1 MSNWSMP
8 SGNWWKTRMAI
19 EYQKGNAFLHHLDAR
34 TKLLLFVGMTVLAI
48 VVIDPILMGLLFAAL
63 YFIGLRSVNPKL
75 LNSNLR
81 ILIVIFLTFAMFQI
95 IFFEKEG
102 SHFLFYLIPFKDW
115 IPVTVEG
122 LIRGLAVF
130 FRFFSVVLAVHLML
144 YTTPPVDLALT
155 ITKREQSRR
164 MNTELGITLIL
175 GLIFFVIAHLVRAE
189 DIQALPFNLAVR
201 TLIIFLACLI
211 SAYLVQK
218 IAGHG
223 LPPEMGMALT
233 LGFATVGLL
242 SKQTEI
248 ITDAQKARGYDVK
261 PRNLIRRLQVFAA
274 LLLPIFLATLERSQ
288 DISVAILS
296 RGFDYN
302 ISARTYRRQLKFQTR
317 DYIVLSILVLLLF
330 GSLYLNYL
338 QIGNPT
344 EQLVLNLLNSK

>member
-1 MSNWSMP
+1 
-8 SGNWWKTRMAI
+8 MAI
-19 EYQKGNAFLHHLDAR
+19 EYQKGDSFLHRLDAR
-34 TKLLLFVGMTVLAI
+34 TKLFLFIGMTVLAI
-48 VVIDPILMGLLFAAL
+48 VIVDPLLMGLLFAVL
-63 YFIGLRSVNPKL
+63 YFFGRRSVSPGL
-75 LNSNLR
+75 LNANLR
-81 ILIVIFLTFAMFQI
+81 ILIVIFLTFAMFQV
-95 IFFEKEG
+95 IFFESEEA
-102 SHFLFYLIPFKDW
+102 HFLFYLIPFKNW

-122 LIRGLAVF
+122 LIRAAAVF

-164 MNTELGITLIL
+164 LNTEIAVTLVL
-175 GLIFFVIAHLVRAE
+175 GLILFVIAHLAHAE
-189 DIQALPFNLAVR
+189 NVQALPFDAGTR
-201 TLIIFLACLI
+201 TLILLLAALVA
-211 SAYLVQK
+211 AYLIQRIV
-218 IAGHG
+218 GRG

-248 ITDAQKARGYDVK
+248 ITDAQKARGYDVRPK
-261 PRNLIRRLQVFAA
+261 NLIRRLQVFAA

-302 ISARTYRRQLKFQTR
+302 IQARTYRRQLKFQAR
-317 DYIVLSILVLLLF
+317 DYLVLASLVLVLF
-330 GSLYLNYL
+330 GSLYLDYL

-344 EQLVLNLLNSK
+344 EQIVLRLLDK

>member
-1 MSNWSMP
+1 
-8 SGNWWKTRMAI
+8 MAI
-19 EYQKGNAFLHHLDAR
+19 EYQKGNAFLHRLDAR

-48 VVIDPILMGLLFAAL
+48 VVVDPILMGLLFAAL
-63 YFIGLRSVNPKL
+63 YFIGARSIDRKL

-81 ILIVIFLTFAMFQI
+81 ILIVIFLTFSLFQI
-95 IFFEKEG
+95 VFFTSEG
-102 SHFLFYLIPFKDW
+102 SYFLFYLIPLKNW
-115 IPVTVEG
+115 IPVTVQG
-122 LIRGLAVF
+122 IVRGLAVF

-155 ITKREQSRR
+155 ITKREQDRK
-164 MNTELGITLIL
+164 LGAEVTATLIL
-175 GLIFFVIAHLVRAE
+175 GLILFVVAHLTKVE
-189 DIQALPFNLAVR
+189 EIQALSADLRLR
-201 TLIIFLACLI
+201 TLIVLLT
-211 SAYLVQK
+211 SLLLAYLIQK

-248 ITDAQKARGYDVK
+248 ITDAQKARGYDVRPK
-261 PRNLIRRLQVFAA
+261 NLIRRIQVLAA

-302 ISARTYRRQLKFQTR
+302 ISARTYRRQLKFRTQ

-330 GSLYLNYL
+330 GGLYLNYL
-338 QIGNPT
+338 HLGNPT
-344 EQLVLNLLNSK
+344 EQLILNLLAN

>member
-1 MSNWSMP
+1 
-8 SGNWWKTRMAI
+8 MAI
-19 EYQKGNAFLHHLDAR
+19 EYQKGNAFLHRLDAR

-48 VVIDPILMGLLFAAL
+48 VVVDPILMGLIFAGL
-63 YFIGLRSVNPKL
+63 YFVGAHSVDRKL

-81 ILIVIFLTFAMFQI
+81 ILIVIFLTFSLFQI
-95 IFFEKEG
+95 IFFTSKD
-102 SHFLFYLIPFKDW
+102 SHFLFYLIPFKNW
-115 IPVTVEG
+115 IPVTVQG
-122 LIRGLAVF
+122 LVRGAAVF

-155 ITKREQSRR
+155 ITKREQNRGLSS
-164 MNTELGITLIL
+164 ELTSTLIL
-175 GLIFFVIAHLVRAE
+175 GLILFVIAHLTKVE
-189 DIQALPFNLAVR
+189 EIQALSSDVRIR
-201 TLIIFLACLI
+201 TLIVLVASFALAYVI
-211 SAYLVQK
+211 QK
-218 IAGHG
+218 IIGHG

-261 PRNLIRRLQVFAA
+261 PKNLIRRVQVLTA

-302 ISARTYRRQLKFQTR
+302 IAERTYRRQLKFQTT
-317 DYIVLSILVLLLF
+317 DYIVLTLIVLLLF
-330 GSLYLNYL
+330 AGMYLNYL
-338 QIGNPT
+338 NLGNPT
-344 EQLVLNLLNSK
+344 EQFILSLLNNSA

>member
-1 MSNWSMP
+1 
-8 SGNWWKTRMAI
+8 MAI
-19 EYQKGNAFLHHLDAR
+19 EYQKGNSFLHRLDAR
-34 TKLLLFVGMTVLAI
+34 TKLLLFAGMTVLAI
-48 VVIDPILMGLLFAAL
+48 LIADPILMGLLFAAL
-63 YFIGLRSVNPKL
+63 YFLGAHSVDRKL

-81 ILIVIFLTFAMFQI
+81 ILILIFLTFAMFQI
-95 IFFEKEG
+95 IFFTSEDA
-102 SHFLFYLIPFKDW
+102 HFLFYLIPFRNW

-122 LIRGLAVF
+122 LVRGLAVF

-155 ITKREQSRR
+155 ITKREQSQRSGSG
-164 MNTELGITLIL
+164 MAGTLLL
-175 GLIFFVIAHLVRAE
+175 GLLLFGVAYLTWGEAIRNLPLGGLVRVL
-189 DIQALPFNLAVR
+189 IVLLAAVV
-201 TLIIFLACLI
+201 
-211 SAYLVQK
+211 SAYVIRRIL
-218 IAGHG
+218 GHG

-261 PRNLIRRLQVFAA
+261 PKNLIRRLQVFAA

-296 RGFDYN
+296 RGFDYH
-302 ISARTYRRQLKFQTR
+302 IEARTYRRQLKFHTR
-317 DYIVLSILVLLLF
+317 DYIVLSILVFLLF

-338 QIGNPT
+338 QLGNPT
-344 EQLVLNLLNSK
+344 EQLVLNLLNK

>member
-1 MSNWSMP
+1 
-8 SGNWWKTRMAI
+8 MAI
-19 EYQKGNAFLHHLDAR
+19 EYQKGDSFLHRLDAR
-34 TKLLLFVGMTVLAI
+34 TKLFLFIGMTVLAI
-48 VVIDPILMGLLFAAL
+48 VILDPILMGLLFVTL
-63 YFIGLRSVNPKL
+63 YLVGRRAVNPKL

-95 IFFEKEG
+95 IFFEAENG
-102 SHFLFYLIPFKDW
+102 HFLFYLIPFRNW

-164 MNTELGITLIL
+164 MNTELAVSLVL
-175 GLIFFVIAHLVRAE
+175 GLILFVIAHLVRAE
-189 DIQALPFNLAVR
+189 DIRALPFEPVVR
-201 TLIIFLACLI
+201 TLIVLFGALI
-211 SAYLVQK
+211 AAYLIQRIV
-218 IAGHG
+218 GRG

-261 PRNLIRRLQVFAA
+261 PKNLVRRLQVFAA

-302 ISARTYRRQLKFQTR
+302 IQARTYRRQLKFQTQ
-317 DYIVLSILVLLLF
+317 DYVVLSILVLLLF
-330 GSLYLNYL
+330 GGLYLNSL
-338 QIGNPT
+338 GIGNPT
-344 EQLVLNLLNSK
+344 EQFVLNLLDK

>member
-1 MSNWSMP
+1 
-8 SGNWWKTRMAI
+8 MAI
-19 EYQKGNAFLHHLDAR
+19 EFQKGSSFLHRLDAR
-34 TKLLLFVGMTVLAI
+34 TKLLLFVGMTILAI
-48 VVIDPILMGLLFAAL
+48 VVIDPILMGLLFVCL
-63 YFIGLRSVNPKL
+63 YFIGTRAIDRKL

-95 IFFEKEG
+95 IFVRAED
-102 SHFLFYLIPFKDW
+102 SHFLFYLIPFKNW
-115 IPVTVEG
+115 VPVTVQG
-122 LIRGLAVF
+122 IVRGLAVF

-155 ITKREQSRR
+155 ITKREQRR
-164 MNTELGITLIL
+164 KLSLELVVTVIL
-175 GLIFFVIAHLVRAE
+175 GLIFFVIAHLTRAE
-189 DIQALPFNLAVR
+189 EIRVLPFDLGTR
-201 TLIIFLACLI
+201 TLIVLLGSFVV
-211 SAYLVQK
+211 AYLVQK

-261 PRNLIRRLQVFAA
+261 PKNLIRRIQVLTA

-302 ISARTYRRQLKFQTR
+302 ISARTYRRQLIFHTR
-317 DYIVLSILVLLLF
+317 DYIVLTILVLLLF

-338 QIGNPT
+338 HVGNPT
-344 EQLVLNLLNSK
+344 EQFILNLLNE

>member
-1 MSNWSMP
+1 
-8 SGNWWKTRMAI
+8 MAI
-19 EYQKGNAFLHHLDAR
+19 EYQKGDSFLHRLDAR

-48 VVIDPILMGLLFAAL
+48 VIVDPILMGILFAAL
-63 YFIGLRSVNPKL
+63 YFVGRRAVNPRL

-81 ILIVIFLTFAMFQI
+81 ILIVIFLTFALFQI
-95 IFFEKEG
+95 IFYETENA
-102 SHFLFYLIPFKDW
+102 HFLFYLIPFRNW

-155 ITKREQSRR
+155 ITKREQTR
-164 MNTELGITLIL
+164 NTGTTLIITLIL
-175 GLIFFVIAHLVRAE
+175 GLILFVVLHLVRAE
-189 DIQALPFNLAVR
+189 QVQALPFDLLTR
-201 TLIIFLACLI
+201 TLLLLFGSLI
-211 SAYLVQK
+211 AAHLLQRVL
-218 IAGHG
+218 GHG

-261 PRNLIRRLQVFAA
+261 PRNVIRRLQVFAA

-302 ISARTYRRQLKFQTR
+302 INARTYRRQLKFQAR

-330 GSLYLNYL
+330 GSLYLNYVQL
-338 QIGNPT
+338 GNPT
-344 EQLVLNLLNSK
+344 EQLVLNLLDRP

>member
-1 MSNWSMP
+1 
-8 SGNWWKTRMAI
+8 MAI
-19 EYQKGNAFLHHLDAR
+19 EYQRGNAFLHRLDAR

-48 VVIDPILMGLLFAAL
+48 VVVDPILMGLLFTAL
-63 YFIGLRSVNPKL
+63 YLIGARSIDRTL

-81 ILIVIFLTFAMFQI
+81 ILIVIFLTFSMFQI
-95 IFFEKEG
+95 IFFTSEDA
-102 SHFLFYLIPFKDW
+102 HFLFYLVPFKNW

-122 LIRGLAVF
+122 IVRGVAVF
-130 FRFFSVVLAVHLML
+130 FRFFGVVLAVHLML
-144 YTTPPVDLALT
+144 YSTPPVDLALT

-164 MNTELGITLIL
+164 FSSELVVTLIL
-175 GLIFFVIAHLVRAE
+175 GLILFVVAHLTRAE
-189 DIQALPFNLAVR
+189 EIQVLPFSHPIR
-201 TLIIFLACLI
+201 TLLVLLASFV
-211 SAYLVQK
+211 SAYVIQK

-261 PRNLIRRLQVFAA
+261 PRNLIRRMQVLAA

-302 ISARTYRRQLKFQTR
+302 IDARTYRRQLKFQTR
-317 DYIVLSILVLLLF
+317 DYLVLAILVLLLF

-338 QIGNPT
+338 HIGNPT
-344 EQLVLNLLNSK
+344 EQFVLNLLRK

>member
-1 MSNWSMP
+1 
-8 SGNWWKTRMAI
+8 MAI
-19 EYQKGNAFLHHLDAR
+19 EYQKGDSFLHRLDAR
-34 TKLLLFVGMTVLAI
+34 TKLLLFVGATVLAI
-48 VVIDPILMGLLFAAL
+48 VIVDPVLMGVLFAAL
-63 YFIGLRSVNPKL
+63 YLVGRSAINPRL

-81 ILIVIFLTFAMFQI
+81 ILIVIFVTFAMFQV
-95 IFFEKEG
+95 IFFEREDA
-102 SHFLFYLIPFKDW
+102 HFLFYLIPSKNW

-122 LIRGLAVF
+122 LIRALAVF

-164 MNTELGITLIL
+164 RNTEIAVTLIL
-175 GLIFFVIAHLVRAE
+175 GLILFVIAHLVRAE
-189 DIQALPFNLAVR
+189 NIRALPFDPATR
-201 TLIIFLACLI
+201 TLLLLMAALLA
-211 SAYLVQK
+211 AYLIQR
-218 IAGHG
+218 IAGRG

-261 PRNLIRRLQVFAA
+261 PKNLIRRLQVFAA

-302 ISARTYRRQLKFQTR
+302 IQARTYRRQLKFQTQ
-317 DYIVLSILVLLLF
+317 DYIVLAVLVLLLF
-330 GSLYLNYL
+330 GSLYLQYL
-338 QIGNPT
+338 HVENPT
-344 EQLVLNLLNSK
+344 EQWVLHLLDK

>member
-1 MSNWSMP
+1 
-8 SGNWWKTRMAI
+8 MAI
-19 EYQKGNAFLHHLDAR
+19 EYQRGDSFLHRLDAR
-34 TKLLLFVGMTVLAI
+34 TKLLLFAGMSVLAI
-48 VVIDPILMGLLFAAL
+48 VIVDPILMGLLFATL
-63 YFIGLRSVNPKL
+63 YFIGRRSIDRKL

-81 ILIVIFLTFAMFQI
+81 ILILIFLTFAMFQI
-95 IFFEKEG
+95 IFFTAQDA
-102 SHFLFYLIPFKDW
+102 HFLFYLIPFENW

-122 LIRGLAVF
+122 LIRGVAVF

-155 ITKREQSRR
+155 ITKREQTRKPGA
-164 MNTELGITLIL
+164 ELAVTGIL
-175 GLIFFVIAHLVRAE
+175 GLILFVVAYLTWEEQIR
-189 DIQALPFNLAVR
+189 ALPLSDVMRLLFILIAAVV
-201 TLIIFLACLI
+201 
-211 SAYLVQK
+211 SAYLIQRL
-218 IAGHG
+218 AGRG

-296 RGFDYN
+296 RGFDYH
-302 ISARTYRRQLKFQTR
+302 IEARTYRRQLKFQEQ
-317 DYIVLSILVLLLF
+317 DYIVIAVLILLLF

-338 QIGNPT
+338 QLGNPT
-344 EQLVLNLLNSK
+344 EQFVLRLLND

>member
-1 MSNWSMP
+1 
-8 SGNWWKTRMAI
+8 
-19 EYQKGNAFLHHLDAR
+19 
-34 TKLLLFVGMTVLAI
+34 MTVLAI
-48 VVIDPILMGLLFAAL
+48 VITDPFLMGLLFATL
-63 YFIGLRSVNPKL
+63 YFVGRRAVNPKL

-81 ILIVIFLTFAMFQI
+81 ILIVIFLTFALFQV
-95 IFFEKEG
+95 IFFEPENG
-102 SHFLFYLIPFKDW
+102 HFLFYLIPFQNW

-155 ITKREQSRR
+155 ITKREQTRSS
-164 MNTELGITLIL
+164 TTALTVTLIL
-175 GLIFFVIAHLVRAE
+175 GFILFVALHLMRAE
-189 DIQALPFNLAVR
+189 QIRSLPFDLLPR
-201 TLIIFLACLI
+201 TLILLFGSLVA
-211 SAYLVQK
+211 AYLLQR
-218 IAGHG
+218 ILGHG

-261 PRNLIRRLQVFAA
+261 PKNLIRRLQVFAA

-302 ISARTYRRQLKFQTR
+302 INARTYRRQLKFQNR
-317 DYIVLSILVLLLF
+317 DYIVLSVLVLLLF

-338 QIGNPT
+338 GLGNPT
-344 EQLVLNLLNSK
+344 ERLVVTLFANQ

>member
-1 MSNWSMP
+1 
-8 SGNWWKTRMAI
+8 MAI
-19 EYQKGNAFLHHLDAR
+19 EYQKGDSFLHRLDAR

-48 VVIDPILMGLLFAAL
+48 VILDPILMGLLFAAL
-63 YFIGLRSVNPKL
+63 YFVGRRAVNPKL
-75 LNSNLR
+75 LNANLR
-81 ILIVIFLTFAMFQI
+81 ILIVIFLTFALFQI
-95 IFFEKEG
+95 IFFEAENG
-102 SHFLFYLIPFKDW
+102 HFLFYLIPFRNW

-155 ITKREQSRR
+155 ITKREQNR
-164 MNTELGITLIL
+164 NTGTAMIVTLIL
-175 GLIFFVIAHLVRAE
+175 GLILFVVLHLVRAE
-189 DIQALPFNLAVR
+189 QIRAIPFDLITR
-201 TLIIFLACLI
+201 TLLLLFGSLLA
-211 SAYLVQK
+211 AYLLQRVL
-218 IAGHG
+218 GHG

-261 PRNLIRRLQVFAA
+261 PKNLIRRLQVFAA

-302 ISARTYRRQLKFQTR
+302 INARTYRRQLKFQTR
-317 DYIVLSILVLLLF
+317 DYIVLSILVSLLF

-338 QIGNPT
+338 QLGNPT
-344 EQLVLNLLNSK
+344 EQLVLSLLDRQ

>member
-1 MSNWSMP
+1 
-8 SGNWWKTRMAI
+8 MAI
-19 EYQKGNAFLHHLDAR
+19 EYQKGDSFLHRLDAR
-34 TKLLLFVGMTVLAI
+34 TKLFLFIGMTVLAI
-48 VVIDPILMGLLFAAL
+48 VILDPILMGLIFTTL
-63 YFIGLRSVNPKL
+63 YFVGRRAVSPRI

-81 ILIVIFLTFAMFQI
+81 ILIVIFLTFAMFQV
-95 IFFEKEG
+95 IFFESENA
-102 SHFLFYLIPFKDW
+102 HFLFYLIPFRNW

-122 LIRGLAVF
+122 IIRGLAVF

-155 ITKREQSRR
+155 ITKREQTR
-164 MNTELGITLIL
+164 NPNAVLAVTLIL
-175 GLIFFVIAHLVRAE
+175 GLILFVGIHLMRAQQ
-189 DIQALPFNLAVR
+189 IRSLPLDLLPR
-201 TLIIFLACLI
+201 TLILLFGSFLA
-211 SAYLVQK
+211 AYLIQRVLGQ
-218 IAGHG
+218 G

-261 PRNLIRRLQVFAA
+261 PKNLIRRLQVFAA

-302 ISARTYRRQLKFQTR
+302 INARTYRRQLKFQTR
-317 DYIVLSILVLLLF
+317 DYVVLSILVLLLF
-330 GSLYLNYL
+330 GGLYLNSVQL
-338 QIGNPT
+338 GNPT
-344 EQLVLNLLNSK
+344 EQLVLNLLDRQ

>member
-1 MSNWSMP
+1 
-8 SGNWWKTRMAI
+8 MAI
-19 EYQKGNAFLHHLDAR
+19 EYQKGNSFLHRLDAR
-34 TKLLLFVGMTVLAI
+34 TKLLLFVGMTILAI
-48 VVIDPILMGLLFAAL
+48 VIIDPIFMGLLFGTL
-63 YFIGLRSVNPKL
+63 YYIGRRAIDPKL

-81 ILIVIFLTFAMFQI
+81 VLVVIFLTFAMFQI
-95 IFFEKEG
+95 IFFTREDAY
-102 SHFLFYLIPFKDW
+102 FLFYLIPFRDW

-130 FRFFSVVLAVHLML
+130 FRFFSVVLSVHLML

-155 ITKREQSRR
+155 ITKREQTRQLASQL
-164 MNTELGITLIL
+164 TLTLIL
-175 GLIFFVIAHLVRAE
+175 GLILFVIAYLVRAE
-189 DIQALPFNLAVR
+189 AIRALPFDTAMQI
-201 TLIIFLACLI
+201 LIVLGGALI
-211 SAYLVQK
+211 TAYLIQRV
-218 IAGHG
+218 AGHG

-261 PRNLIRRLQVFAA
+261 PKSMIRRLQVYAA

-302 ISARTYRRQLKFQTR
+302 INARTYRRQLRFHR
-317 DYIVLSILVLLLF
+317 YDYIVLSVLVLLLF
-330 GSLYLNYL
+330 ASLYLNSVGL
-338 QIGNPT
+338 GNPT
-344 EQLVLNLLNSK
+344 EQLVLNILNN

>member
-1 MSNWSMP
+1 
-8 SGNWWKTRMAI
+8 MAI
-19 EYQKGNAFLHHLDAR
+19 EYQKGTSFLHRLDAR
-34 TKLLLFVGMTVLAI
+34 TKLLLFVGMTILAI
-48 VVIDPILMGLLFAAL
+48 VIIDPVLMGLLFACL
-63 YFIGLRSVNPKL
+63 YFIGACAIDRKL

-95 IFFEKEG
+95 IFIRAED
-102 SHFLFYLIPFKDW
+102 SQFLFYLIPFKNW
-115 IPVTVEG
+115 VPVTVQG
-122 LIRGLAVF
+122 IVRGLAVF

-155 ITKREQSRR
+155 ITKREQHRALSG
-164 MNTELGITLIL
+164 ELVVTLIM
-175 GLIFFVIAHLVRAE
+175 GLIFFVIAHLTRAE
-189 DIQALPFNLAVR
+189 EIQGLPLDIGTR
-201 TLIIFLACLI
+201 TLIILLA
-211 SAYLVQK
+211 SFVVAYLIQR

-261 PRNLIRRLQVFAA
+261 PKNLIRRVQVLTA

-302 ISARTYRRQLKFQTR
+302 ISARTYRRQLKFHTQ
-317 DYIVLSILVLLLF
+317 DYIVLSALVLLLF

-344 EQLVLNLLNSK
+344 EQFVLSLFNE

>member
-1 MSNWSMP
+1 
-8 SGNWWKTRMAI
+8 MAI
-19 EYQKGNAFLHHLDAR
+19 EYQKGNAFLHRLDAR
-34 TKLLLFVGMTVLAI
+34 TKLLLFAGMTVLAI
-48 VVIDPILMGLLFAAL
+48 TVVDPILMGLLFTVL
-63 YFIGLRSVNPKL
+63 YLLGARSVDRKL

-95 IFFEKEG
+95 IFFTAEG
-102 SHFLFYLIPFKDW
+102 SHFLFHLVPFKNW

-164 MNTELGITLIL
+164 PNAELAVTLSL
-175 GLIFFVIAHLVRAE
+175 GLILFVIVHLTRAE
-189 DIQALPFNLAVR
+189 EIRVLPFSYPTR
-201 TLIIFLACLI
+201 TLIILLACVV
-211 SAYLVQK
+211 SAYVIQR

-261 PRNLIRRLQVFAA
+261 PKNLVRRLQVFAA

-302 ISARTYRRQLKFQTR
+302 ISARTYRRQLKFQTQ
-317 DYIVLSILVLLLF
+317 DYVVLATLVLLLF

-338 QIGNPT
+338 QLGNPT
-344 EQLVLNLLNSK
+344 EQFVLNLLNK

>member
-1 MSNWSMP
+1 
-8 SGNWWKTRMAI
+8 
-19 EYQKGNAFLHHLDAR
+19 
-34 TKLLLFVGMTVLAI
+34 
-48 VVIDPILMGLLFAAL
+48 
-63 YFIGLRSVNPKL
+63 
-75 LNSNLR
+75 
-81 ILIVIFLTFAMFQI
+81 MFQI
-95 IFFEKEG
+95 IFFEPENG
-102 SHFLFYLIPFKDW
+102 HFLFYLIPFRNW

-164 MNTELGITLIL
+164 LNTELMITLIL
-175 GLIFFVIAHLVRAE
+175 GLILFVIMYLTRME
-189 DIQALPFNLAVR
+189 MIRALPFDFGTR
-201 TLIIFLACLI
+201 ILIILLSALVA
-211 SAYLVQK
+211 AYLIQR
-218 IAGHG
+218 IAGRG

-248 ITDAQKARGYDVK
+248 ITDAQKARGYDVRPK
-261 PRNLIRRLQVFAA
+261 NLIRRLQVFAA

-302 ISARTYRRQLKFQTR
+302 INARTYRRQLKFQTQ
-317 DYIVLSILVLLLF
+317 DYIVLSVLVLLLF
-330 GSLYLNYL
+330 GSLYLNSL
-338 QIGNPT
+338 GIGNPT
-344 EQLVLNLLNSK
+344 EQFVLKLLDT

>member
-1 MSNWSMP
+1 
-8 SGNWWKTRMAI
+8 MAI
-19 EYQKGNAFLHHLDAR
+19 EYQRGNTFLHRLDAR

-48 VVIDPILMGLLFAAL
+48 VVVDPILMGLLFTAL
-63 YFIGLRSVNPKL
+63 YFIGARSIDRKL

-81 ILIVIFLTFAMFQI
+81 ILIVIFLTFSMFQI
-95 IFFEKEG
+95 IFFTSED
-102 SHFLFYLIPFKDW
+102 SHFLFYLVPFKNW

-122 LIRGLAVF
+122 IIRGLAVF

-144 YTTPPVDLALT
+144 YSTPPVDLALT
-155 ITKREQSRR
+155 ITKREQRR
-164 MNTELGITLIL
+164 KFSSELAATLIL
-175 GLIFFVIAHLVRAE
+175 GLILFVVAHLTRAE
-189 DIQALPFNLAVR
+189 EIQVLPFNHPIR
-201 TLIIFLACLI
+201 TLLVLLASFV
-211 SAYLVQK
+211 SAYVIQK
-218 IAGHG
+218 IAGYG

-261 PRNLIRRLQVFAA
+261 PRNLIRRIQVLAA

-302 ISARTYRRQLKFQTR
+302 IDARTYRRQLKFQTR
-317 DYIVLSILVLLLF
+317 DYLVLATLVLLLF

-338 QIGNPT
+338 NIGNPT
-344 EQLVLNLLNSK
+344 EQFILNLLR

>member
-1 MSNWSMP
+1 
-8 SGNWWKTRMAI
+8 MAI
-19 EYQKGNAFLHHLDAR
+19 EYQKGHGFLHRLDAR

-48 VVIDPILMGLLFAAL
+48 VVVDPILMGLLFTTL
-63 YFIGLRSVNPKL
+63 YILGRRSVNPRL

-81 ILIVIFLTFAMFQI
+81 VLIVIFLTFAMFQI
-95 IFFEKEG
+95 IFFETED
-102 SHFLFYLIPFKDW
+102 SHFLFYLIPFRDW

-155 ITKREQSRR
+155 ITKRDQSPRR
-164 MNTELGITLIL
+164 DTEIALTLIL
-175 GLIFFVIAHLVRAE
+175 GFILFVIAHLVRAE
-189 DIQALPFNLAVR
+189 DIRALPFDGWLR
-201 TLIIFLACLI
+201 TLVIFFGALLA
-211 SAYLVQK
+211 AYLFQK
-218 IAGHG
+218 LAGHG

-248 ITDAQKARGYDVK
+248 IMDAQKARGYDVK

-302 ISARTYRRQLKFQTR
+302 IGARTYRRQLKFQTQ
-317 DYIVLSILVLLLF
+317 DYMVLAILVLLLF

-338 QIGNPT
+338 QLGNLM
-344 EQLVLNLLNSK
+344 EQFVLNLINRQ

>member
-1 MSNWSMP
+1 
-8 SGNWWKTRMAI
+8 MAI
-19 EYQKGNAFLHHLDAR
+19 EYQKGDSFLHRLDAR

-48 VVIDPILMGLLFAAL
+48 VILDPILMGLLFAAL
-63 YFIGLRSVNPKL
+63 YFVGRRAVNPKL

-81 ILIVIFLTFAMFQI
+81 ILIVIFLTFALFQI
-95 IFFEKEG
+95 VFFEAENG
-102 SHFLFYLIPFKDW
+102 HFLFYLIPFRNW

-155 ITKREQSRR
+155 ITKREQNR
-164 MNTELGITLIL
+164 NTGTAMIVTLIL
-175 GLIFFVIAHLVRAE
+175 GLILFVVLHLVRAE
-189 DIQALPFNLAVR
+189 QIRAIPFDLITR
-201 TLIIFLACLI
+201 TLLLLFGSLI
-211 SAYLVQK
+211 AAYLLQRVL
-218 IAGHG
+218 GHG

-261 PRNLIRRLQVFAA
+261 PKNLIRRLQLFAA

-302 ISARTYRRQLKFQTR
+302 INARTYRRQLKFQTR

-338 QIGNPT
+338 QLGNPT
-344 EQLVLNLLNSK
+344 EQLVLSLLDRQ